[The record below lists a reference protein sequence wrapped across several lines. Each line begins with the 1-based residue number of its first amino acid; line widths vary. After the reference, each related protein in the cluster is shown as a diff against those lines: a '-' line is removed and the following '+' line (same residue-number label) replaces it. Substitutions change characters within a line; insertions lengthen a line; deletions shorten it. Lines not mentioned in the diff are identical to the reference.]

1 MIFNPNT
8 SSTSYCKKGFRG
20 EVRQVITKP
29 MAIAGVEVLQN
40 APGVTGV
47 MTGSTNNRL
56 LDINVAAEGNTSPI
70 TVKGLEVALTGADA
84 MKALHVRTSGNSR
97 DFSTSVPA
105 GSVTAPVAD
114 EVTVEFTTPVEL
126 ADGDNRLWLT
136 FDVADDIDSDIII
149 DAEARALVLSDGSR
163 LAIEEGNPEGH
174 SVTQNIYL
182 MPSGEDNTVTVT
194 RTLQFYD
201 DGGADG
207 NISMSFNGKVT
218 FLPGKPGT
226 AVYIDTPEN
235 GFALGLHSMKV
246 YNGTE
251 VSEETLI
258 DSYMGLNGPA
268 YIVSEAENG
277 ALTVTVKTK
286 SSPSVAGFHCQV
298 GLRTLE
304 ELSVASAP
312 VAEGA
317 ASGYVVRGSTNTPL
331 LKPVSILTVTSA
343 HSTSP
348 RPKPLWQST
357 EER

>member
-1 MIFNPNT
+1 
-8 SSTSYCKKGFRG
+8 
-20 EVRQVITKP
+20 
-29 MAIAGVEVLQN
+29 
-40 APGVTGV
+40 
-47 MTGSTNNRL
+47 
-56 LDINVAAEGNTSPI
+56 
-70 TVKGLEVALTGADA
+70 

-226 AVYIDTPEN
+226 AVYIDTPREWIRARAALHEGLQRHRSQRRNPHRQLHGTQRPCLHRIRGRKRGAHRN
-235 GFALGLHSMKV
+235 GKNEIESVGGRFPLPG
-246 YNGTE
+246 GT
-251 VSEETLI
+251 
-258 DSYMGLNGPA
+258 PH
-268 YIVSEAENG
+268 
-277 ALTVTVKTK
+277 
-286 SSPSVAGFHCQV
+286 P
-298 GLRTLE
+298 
-304 ELSVASAP
+304 
-312 VAEGA
+312 
-317 ASGYVVRGSTNTPL
+317 
-331 LKPVSILTVTSA
+331 
-343 HSTSP
+343 
-348 RPKPLWQST
+348 
-357 EER
+357 